1 MIFISF
7 VKNDNFMSKSS
18 EINIKTYIQN
28 FTQFKIEQLEAI
40 IKELNLLL
48 YRKKRKNDNY
58 DERLLISKLN
68 KTVLSKEKRALYRL
82 YSQKVEEE
90 TITSA
95 EKLEFDNLLDE
106 AELLRNERVRILID
120 LAQIRSVSLPTLM
133 KDLGLNPPQRA

>member
-28 FTQFKIEQLEAI
+28 FTQFKIKQLEAI

>member
-1 MIFISF
+1 
-7 VKNDNFMSKSS
+7 MSKSS
-18 EINIKTYIQN
+18 EINIKTYIQS
-28 FTQFKIEQLEAI
+28 FTQFKIKQLEAI

-90 TITSA
+90 TITS
-95 EKLEFDNLLDE
+95 EEQLVFDNLLDE